1 MGASVVL
8 TVVVLYPLGAVAAEP
23 EKLFYVGEAKLMPPT
38 ARPRA
43 PK

>member
-8 TVVVLYPLGAVAAEP
+8 TVVVHPLGAVAAEP
-23 EKLFYVGEAKLMPPT
+23 EKLFYVGEAKLTPPT